1 MEIPL
6 KYIHVKNTL
15 LLTVLLFAVNIVS
28 SQIFVSNNA
37 SLYIFN
43 KGTYI
48 YDAGN
53 LELNG
58 PNSNFYL
65 RNEGQFLQATAGAGA
80 NTGIGKLSVFQ
91 EGTVNNYAYNYWC
104 SPVGNASAAIGNEP
118 FGITMFN
125 VPTTSTASNA
135 ASTTI
140 SVDGVSSAGSLTIS
154 SRWIY
159 KLVGFDAY
167 SDWTAVIAASTINA
181 GEGFTMKGTSGSD
194 ATAVGETAVNNPVS
208 AQRYDF
214 RGKPNDGTITIPVTK
229 DLYTLTGNPYPS
241 AIDLSAFLLG
251 ATNSTGATGL

>member
-118 FGITMFN
+118 FGILKSGHRFW
-125 VPTTSTASNA
+125 AS
-135 ASTTI
+135 
-140 SVDGVSSAGSLTIS
+140 VL
-154 SRWIY
+154 
-159 KLVGFDAY
+159 
-167 SDWTAVIAASTINA
+167 
-181 GEGFTMKGTSGSD
+181 
-194 ATAVGETAVNNPVS
+194 
-208 AQRYDF
+208 
-214 RGKPNDGTITIPVTK
+214 
-229 DLYTLTGNPYPS
+229 GNPRQRGRV
-241 AIDLSAFLLG
+241 DLLRLTF
-251 ATNSTGATGL
+251 ATGREC